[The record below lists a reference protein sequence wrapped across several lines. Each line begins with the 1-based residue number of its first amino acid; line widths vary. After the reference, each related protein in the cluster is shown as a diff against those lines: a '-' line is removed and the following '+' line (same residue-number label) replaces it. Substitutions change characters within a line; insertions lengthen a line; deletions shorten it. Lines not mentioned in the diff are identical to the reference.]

1 MWHTKMIMT
10 QSFFKLCQKFYLY
23 GVTLWMN
30 RPLKGAIWDRFNG
43 RRHWLEDNIQLKKTF
58 KERQPK
64 GMPLSRPCLPRNQT
78 SIYTDKLWNALSGG
92 PQAMLISS
100 NHDLILPSS
109 ASTSTS
115 TFAEAS
121 FNPYFFSHPT
131 HPSNHPPT
139 HPTEKVFFSS
149 AKPSFNFNYNLVGS
163 WDIFTLQNLQ
173 PPISPHIRPP
183 TPTTHP

>member
-1 MWHTKMIMT
+1 MFKKKLNILKALNKILGILMWHTKMIMT

-115 TFAEAS
+115 TFAEVS
-121 FNPYFFSHPT
+121 FNPHFSYH
-131 HPSNHPPT
+131 
-139 HPTEKVFFSS
+139 
-149 AKPSFNFNYNLVGS
+149 
-163 WDIFTLQNLQ
+163 
-173 PPISPHIRPP
+173 PP
-183 TPTTHP
+183 TPTTRKSIFLTIIETKINCNQ